1 MLISHFVFGPSYA
14 HRLMP
19 ILKMNH
25 TSHFVFVFTIFVTS
39 LFSTV
44 MRADDLETGGWTKL
58 IDAELSQWEV
68 FIGVPHTSVDVKW
81 RSKSDSGIKG
91 TPMGLNNDPL
101 EVFSV
106 KKIDG
111 EDVLAITGE
120 IYGGLTTLKEYENYH
135 LSLQFKW
142 GDKKWAPRLED
153 KRDSGLLVHCTGRHG
168 AFWNVWMRS
177 LECQIQEG
185 DCGDFIALAGSGSK
199 VRVRSPRRGR
209 PIFDPTKPLSEGKRY
224 VTHGPSDEKPHGQWN
239 TVEVYTLGQTTVFA
253 VNGTPNMVLEQTQEK
268 QGEQWKPLT
277 KGKLQI
283 QSEAAEI
290 YYRDIKIRPIKSF
303 PESIQSTIQP
313 MERKV
318 ESDDSEKGN
327 DRSKK

>member
-1 MLISHFVFGPSYA
+1 
-14 HRLMP
+14 
-19 ILKMNH
+19 
-25 TSHFVFVFTIFVTS
+25 
-39 LFSTV
+39 
-44 MRADDLETGGWTKL
+44 
-58 IDAELSQWEV
+58 
-68 FIGVPHTSVDVKW
+68 
-81 RSKSDSGIKG
+81 
-91 TPMGLNNDPL
+91 MGLNNDPL

-142 GDKKWAPRLED
+142 GEKKWAPRLED

-185 DCGDFIALAGSGSK
+185 DCGDFIALAGTGSK
-199 VRVRSPRRGR
+199 VRVRSERGKRR
-209 PIFDPTKPLSEGKRY
+209 PIFDPAKPLSDGKRY
-224 VTHGPSDEKPHGQWN
+224 ITHGPSEEKPNGQWN

-253 VNGTPNMVLEQTQEK
+253 VNGTPNMVLEQTKEK
-268 QGEQWKPLT
+268 EGDQWKPLS

-290 YYRDIKIRPIKSF
+290 YYRNIKLRQIKSF
-303 PESIQSTIQP
+303 PESIQAIIQP
-313 MERKV
+313 TEGKV
-318 ESDDSEKGN
+318 DSVDSEK
-327 DRSKK
+327 K